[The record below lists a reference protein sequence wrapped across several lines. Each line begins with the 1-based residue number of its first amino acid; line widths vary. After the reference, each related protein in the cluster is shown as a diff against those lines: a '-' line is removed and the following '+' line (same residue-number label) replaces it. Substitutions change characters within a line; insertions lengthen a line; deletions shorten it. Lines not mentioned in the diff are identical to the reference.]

1 MTTLGRLSTIVIVV
15 AGALCGCASAPGA
28 GSGDVLNVRLTPGP
42 QNAGQV
48 GEASFTPQGNG
59 TNIVLTLSGVPPQ
72 VTRPVNLYTY
82 IHAGTCGNLSPKPA
96 YALNDVVLARAM
108 SAGGA
113 GYTLDKLAPLS
124 LERLR
129 AGGYA
134 IVVRTQAPDLD
145 QEMFCG
151 NIK

>member
-15 AGALCGCASAPGA
+15 AGALCGCASTPGA

-48 GEASFTPQGNG
+48 GQASFTPQGNG
-59 TNIVLTLSGVPPQ
+59 TNIVLTLSGVPPR

-82 IHAGTCGNLSPKPA
+82 IHAGTCGNLSAKPA
-96 YALNDVVLARAM
+96 YALNDVVLARAT
-108 SAGGA
+108 GA
-113 GYTLDKLAPLS
+113 GPGFTLDKLAPVP
-124 LERLR
+124 LEKLR
-129 AGGYA
+129 TGGYA
-134 IVVRTQAPDLD
+134 VVVRTQAPDPD